1 MTAETMHAPPR
12 RWLASPWLPYLGRRL
27 LRFVLSLWVLVTFS
41 FFMLHLVPG
50 DPVRA
55 ALGNKASPIVV
66 ANERARLGLDDSML
80 TQYVNFLT
88 RLLQGNFGDSMQ
100 LREPV
105 SDVITQRLPNTL
117 MLAFLAFIVI
127 MALAVPIGSLFA
139 IRTQSSKRRGT
150 ELGFTSLTVVL
161 AAIPDFV
168 LAVGMVFVFSVSTNL
183 LPIAGKDGLSSYI
196 IPLAA
201 LSLGPA
207 AALARIVRVEML
219 GVLNEDF
226 MRTGRAKRLV
236 PWRLYIRHALPNA
249 LTATLTISGLLLS
262 GLIAGTVIVESIMA
276 WPGLG
281 PTLVKSI
288 IGKDYPMVQGIVLVY
303 GGLILVINLTVDVL
317 LAAADP
323 RAALENR

>member
-1 MTAETMHAPPR
+1 MTAVTTHAPPR
-12 RWLASPWLPYLGRRL
+12 WMTSAWLPYLGRRL
-27 LRFVLSLWVLVTFS
+27 LRFIVSIWVLITFS
-41 FFMLHLVPG
+41 FFILHLVPG

-55 ALGNKASPIVV
+55 ALGNKAAPEVI
-66 ANERARLGLDDSML
+66 AAERARLGLDDPIL
-80 TQYVNFLT
+80 TQYGNFLSH
-88 RLLQGNFGDSMQ
+88 LLHGNFGDSMQ

-105 SDVITQRLPNTL
+105 SQVITQRLPNTL
-117 MLAFLAFIVI
+117 ALAFLAFIVI
-127 MALAVPIGSLFA
+127 IALAVPIGSLFA
-139 IRTQSSKRRGT
+139 IRTQSSRHRIT
-150 ELGFTSLTVVL
+150 ELGFTSSTVVI

-168 LAVGMVFVFSVSTNL
+168 LAVAMVFAFGVSSNL
-183 LPIAGKDGLSSYI
+183 LPIAGKEGASSYV

-201 LSLGPA
+201 LALGPA

-219 GVLNEDF
+219 GVLGEDF

-249 LTATLTISGLLLS
+249 LTATLTVSGLLLS

-281 PTLVKSI
+281 PTLVTSI

-303 GGLILVINLTVDVL
+303 GALILVINLTVDVL
-317 LAAADP
+317 LAAVDP